1 MPPSTRESADTDHV
15 NNEKATIVRH
25 DGVSDVVELSPA
37 ERARLL
43 RKVDCHLLPL
53 VSLLYLLCFL

>member
-1 MPPSTRESADTDHV
+1 MASTTTLVDTDTI
-15 NNEKATIVRH
+15 NDEKDVTFVE
-25 DGVSDVVELSPA
+25 DVSDVVELHPA

-43 RKVDCHLLPL
+43 RKVDWQVLPV

>member
-1 MPPSTRESADTDHV
+1 MGSFQGEKV
-15 NNEKATIVRH
+15 NVRFTLVEG
-25 DGVSDVVELSPA
+25 DSDVLELSPA

-43 RKVDCHLLPL
+43 RKLDWHLLPL